1 GRYRPFAWRDAVI
14 LLRSTRTVA
23 QKVLEVLQAAGI
35 PAHADAGTG
44 YFEAL
49 EIQTILSLL
58 RVIDNPRQ
66 DIPLA
71 AVLRAPFAGLG
82 LSPED
87 LARIR
92 LCHRQ
97 GSFYDAVV
105 RGAALA
111 DGPGAAGGATTAGG
125 TTAVDGTNAPSGASD
140 GESLVPPDL
149 ARRLAAFLRRLDRW
163 RTLARQEP
171 LSQLLWQLYEE
182 TGYLYYVAGLP
193 GGAQRRA
200 NLLALYDRARQFD
213 QFARQGLFRFLRF
226 VDNLRDR
233 GEDVGPAPALSDQA
247 DVVRVMS
254 IHKSKGLEF
263 PVVLVLGLGRHFNT
277 QDERAPVLRH
287 RDLGLGPAVVDPDL
301 RCQYPS
307 LAHRAIAV
315 RLRREMLAEEMRVLY
330 VALTRA
336 RERLVLVG
344 TCRDLV
350 QAAAAWARSLT
361 APDWPL
367 PETALAGARSY
378 LDWIGPAL
386 MRHRDGA
393 PLRELAGV
401 AAGEGSGP
409 VWADPS
415 RWLIRVLP
423 GDQARVPKVEAA
435 PAEIG
440 AADRAAEAGI
450 AATGAGEPVG
460 GDEVA
465 AGREAGLAGA
475 DLPWDEILAGEPLPE
490 PPAPTP
496 QREALAARLAWQYP
510 YQRLTQVPAKETV
523 TGVKHLFTPG
533 APGEREVA
541 AAGAAGALAGP
552 IEAGPAGAATTPGG
566 ADALAGAADAGVEEA
581 VVIEAFEAAPEGEVV
596 RLEGPVPVE
605 YRLQP
610 MARPRFLQERRSLTP
625 AERGTVTHLFLQH
638 LRLVP
643 PLDLPALAA
652 ERDRLVRQEILTPEQ
667 AEAIDLEAVA
677 AFFRH
682 PLGQRL
688 LANPDRVRR
697 EVAFTYSLPARA
709 LDPSLPPG
717 PEGDEPVLLQG
728 MIDCLL
734 DEPSGLVLIDF
745 KTDRLR
751 LDQVPMAVAQYSGQV
766 ALYARAIADIWG
778 RPVREAWLYFL
789 GPGRA
794 EPVPTDPRGRVG
806 AHGGAAV

>member
-1 GRYRPFAWRDAVI
+1 MVWDKNLDGGRYRPFAWRDAVI

-49 EIQTILSLL
+49 EVQTILSLL

-92 LCHRQ
+92 LCYRQ

-105 RGAALA
+105 RAAALA
-111 DGPGAAGGATTAGG
+111 DGPGAGDGTDTHGGASFADGATAPDGTAAGGE
-125 TTAVDGTNAPSGASD
+125 P
-140 GESLVPPDL
+140 LVPPEL
-149 ARRLAAFLRRLDRW
+149 ARRLAAFLRQLDRW

-233 GEDVGPAPALSDQA
+233 KEDVGPAPALSDQA

-263 PVVLVLGLGRHFNT
+263 PVVLVLGLGRNFNT

-287 RDLGLGPAVVDPDL
+287 RDLGLGPAVVDPEL

-336 RERLVLVG
+336 RERLVLMG
-344 TCRDLV
+344 SCRDLA
-350 QAAAAWARSLT
+350 QAAATWARSLT
-361 APDWPL
+361 VPDWPL
-367 PETALAGARSY
+367 PDTALAGARSY

-386 MRHRDGA
+386 IRHRDGA

-401 AAGEGSGP
+401 PAAQGSGP
-409 VWADPS
+409 VWTDPS
-415 RWLIRVLP
+415 RWAVRVVP
-423 GDQARVPKVEAA
+423 GDRARAPEWPIG
-435 PAEIG
+435 PAEDGTADRDPAAG
-440 AADRAAEAGI
+440 AA
-450 AATGAGEPVG
+450 ATRAGEPAG

-465 AGREAGLAGA
+465 AGREAGLSGA
-475 DLPWDEILAGEPLPE
+475 DLPWERILAGAPLPE

-523 TGVKHLFTPG
+523 TGVKHLFSPG

-541 AAGAAGALAGP
+541 AADPGAP
-552 IEAGPAGAATTPGG
+552 EVAAE
-566 ADALAGAADAGVEEA
+566 EEA
-581 VVIEAFEAAPEGEVV
+581 VLFGGDSEGELE

-610 MARPRFLQERRSLTP
+610 MVRPRFLQEHRSLTP
-625 AERGTVTHLFLQH
+625 AERGTVIHLFLQH
-638 LRLVP
+638 IQLVP
-643 PLDLPALAA
+643 PLDLTALAA

-688 LANPDRVRR
+688 LAHPERVRR

-717 PEGDEPVLLQG
+717 PEGEEPVLLQG

-751 LDQVPMAVAQYSGQV
+751 PEQVPMAVARYSGQIT
-766 ALYARAIADIWG
+766 LYARAIADIWG

-794 EPVPTDPRGRVG
+794 EPVLTDPWGRVG
-806 AHGGAAV
+806 THGGTAI